1 MSSYS
6 SYSESDEEPSIPKR
20 LFGRQRNMHQI
31 LGGGKVADILMW
43 ENKNLSAAILIGV
56 TVIWFLF
63 EVAEYNFITLLCHT
77 SIMVMIIMFLWST
90 LAAFFDWSNPP
101 DFRDI
106 TIPEEKFRWLFGKV
120 NWWLLK
126 LYDISSGKDFRTFFL
141 AITFLWVLSVTGSN
155 FSSLNLLYLG
165 FLSLMT
171 LPAFY
176 EHYEDEVNHLA
187 TQGRRDLKK
196 LYRKFDATVL
206 SKIPRGPVRSKKT
219 RFLF

>member
-141 AITFLWVLSVTGSN
+141 VTIHFYHIRLSINITKPSFVGFNGILP
-155 FSSLNLLYLG
+155 SSGNHISLG
-165 FLSLMT
+165 
-171 LPAFY
+171 
-176 EHYEDEVNHLA
+176 
-187 TQGRRDLKK
+187 
-196 LYRKFDATVL
+196 TVCHW
-206 SKIPRGPVRSKKT
+206 
-219 RFLF
+219 